1 MWHACRPVVLSWHT
15 NCPQSWHKLQ
25 QRPPSLNMLCSCLSC
40 IRGMALIWL
49 RSTPRSLLCLKD
61 QKPPESFVSKLSSL
75 CVTVCERSV
84 EWWGVGYWIRLFP
97 SQRSPPPLSFFS
109 SSHLIPLLCLFYAL
123 SLLHTHTNICIF
135 FPMGQFVSC
144 FICEL
149 GLSTGVSCQLMSHR

>member
-84 EWWGVGYWIRLFP
+84 EWWGVGYWTVFSRHNTSLLHYP
-97 SQRSPPPLSFFS
+97 FF
-109 SSHLIPLLCLFYAL
+109 LLLTWSLAL
-123 SLLHTHTNICIF
+123 SLLCSLSLAHTHKHMYF
-135 FPMGQFVSC
+135 FSVGQFVSC